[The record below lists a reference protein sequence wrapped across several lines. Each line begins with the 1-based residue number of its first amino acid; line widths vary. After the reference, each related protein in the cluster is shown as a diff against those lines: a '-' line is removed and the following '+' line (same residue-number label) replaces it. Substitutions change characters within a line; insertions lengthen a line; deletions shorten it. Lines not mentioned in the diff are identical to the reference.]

1 MEWIFIGIM
10 ICIGFYLAPIVL
22 TAVVA
27 CIMAVGF
34 AIAKIFEVIF
44 GSRR

>member
-10 ICIGFYLAPIVL
+10 ICIGVYLAPIVL

-27 CIMAVGF
+27 CIMGICF